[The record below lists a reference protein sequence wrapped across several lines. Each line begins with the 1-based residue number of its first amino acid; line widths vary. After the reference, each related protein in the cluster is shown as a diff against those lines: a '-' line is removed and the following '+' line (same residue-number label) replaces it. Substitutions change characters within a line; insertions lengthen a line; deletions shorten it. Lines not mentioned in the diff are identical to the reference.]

1 VAIQPVTYRPIT
13 AIKPVT
19 RRPDEESLRKIGE
32 RKRPRRSPPPEPGVG
47 ENLDTWA

>member
-1 VAIQPVTYRPIT
+1 MAIQPITYRPIT

-19 RRPDEESLRKIGE
+19 RKPDEEAVRKTDP
-32 RKRPRRSPPPEPGVG
+32 RKRQRRGRPLEPGVG